1 MLKKTG
7 CLIPI
12 IAVMLFL
19 TFISL
24 RQGYNTIYHDK
35 WDNYAQLKGVVN
47 SIYKDSSYRMSGGTG
62 SWNYS
67 FEPIVEYTFKN
78 EVQLDTLIWLR
89 SIEES
94 KFYKGDSIEVLIN
107 EIDGKLSEDS
117 DQDRVATGVVNI
129 IQGLFFFLIAY
140 FIFRYLR
147 KNNKINAN
155 KNPKF

>member
-24 RQGYNTIYHDK
+24 RQGYNTIYHDN
-35 WDNYAQLKGVVN
+35 WNDNYTQLKGVVS
-47 SIYKDSSYRMSGGTG
+47 SIYKDSTYVMSNGTG

-67 FEPIVEYTFKN
+67 YEPIVEYTYKN

-94 KFYKGDSIEVLIN
+94 NFYQGDSIEVLIN

-117 DQDRVATGVVNI
+117 DQDRLGTGVINI
-129 IQGLFFFLIAY
+129 IQGLFFFVIAY
-140 FIFRYLR
+140 FIFRYSR
-147 KNNKINAN
+147 KIKAN
-155 KNPKF
+155 KNP

>member
-1 MLKKTG
+1 MLKKIG

-24 RQGYNTIYHDK
+24 RQGYNTIYHDN
-35 WDNYAQLKGVVN
+35 WNDNYVQQIGVVN
-47 SIYKDSSYRMSGGTG
+47 SIYKDSTYHMSNGTG

-67 FEPIVEYTFKN
+67 FEPIVKYTYKK
-78 EVQLDTLIWLR
+78 EAKLDTVVWLR

-94 KFYKGDSIEVLIN
+94 DFYPGDSIEVLIN
-107 EIDGKLSEDS
+107 EVNGKLSEGS
-117 DQDRVATGVVNI
+117 DQDRVGTGVINI

-147 KNNKINAN
+147 KIK
-155 KNPKF
+155 KK